1 MTQKERAWH
10 RKLLCTATWVVVPA
24 IKPWSISCRKVY
36 PFIEKNV
43 AREPGAMQ
51 DLVRLGLRL
60 LPVLGIGDQRLSGFH
75 PKEIDAALAG

>member
-1 MTQKERAWH
+1 
-10 RKLLCTATWVVVPA
+10 
-24 IKPWSISCRKVY
+24 VY

-60 LPVLGIGDQRLSGFH
+60 LPVLGIGEQRLSGFH